1 MPIKYIDMKI
11 QLVYDIE
18 IFQGNKHA
26 LVVNYWNSTVV
37 VLDIDKRTGAIK
49 STGKPKSIYDPN
61 QGVCITHINRLC
73 TLVLKCF

>member
-1 MPIKYIDMKI
+1 MTSVH
-11 QLVYDIE
+11 LE

-61 QGVCITHINRLC
+61 QGKYSMEFELFVYLLID
-73 TLVLKCF
+73 VL

>member
-1 MPIKYIDMKI
+1 MIS
-11 QLVYDIE
+11 VE

-61 QGVCITHINRLC
+61 QGVYITHINRLC